1 MNLAE
6 ILPPLLPLLVG
17 MPLLLG
23 AVGAAVRKNKLAR
36 HIISMGTLLAIFA
49 FSILLVIATRDGTVL
64 AHRVGGWTPVEVG
77 PEGESFEIA
86 IPFVVD
92 ALSALV
98 LMIISILGIASVM
111 FAMATHE
118 ARARF
123 FHPFVLVLMAG
134 VAGALMTGD
143 IFNFFVFI
151 EVMLLPSYGLIA
163 MMGAKLGAHGA
174 RIYVS
179 VNLMASTLL
188 LVGIALVYATAGT
201 VNLAELHGAAVED
214 PAVAI
219 AGGVVLTAISIKAAV
234 VPVHGWLTRTYPMTS
249 PAVTALF
256 SGIHTK
262 VAIYAIYRIYSLL
275 FDGDER
281 FLWVALL
288 VTSATMLIGVLGA
301 IGEKTTRSILVFH
314 MISQIGYILIGVG
327 LFTTLGL
334 TAAIFYLLHHMI
346 VKASLF
352 LSTGA
357 IEETYGTGEI
367 EKLGGM
373 LKREPLIA
381 ITFMAAAL
389 SLAGLPPFSGFVAKF
404 SIIQATL
411 EETHYWV
418 AAVAVIVSVFTL
430 LSMLKIWT
438 GVFMGEEPKD
448 LQERALTY
456 QQRMHGKRYLRVE
469 AQAETPT
476 LTVGPPTSTTMAVLS
491 GEQAVKVPTKL
502 IIPGALLAGVT
513 IFFGLGAEVLMSL
526 SATAAEGLLNPEFY
540 VEAVSG
546 A

>member
-1 MNLAE
+1 MIE
-6 ILPPLLPLLVG
+6 TLPRLLPLLVAL
-17 MPLLLG
+17 PLLMGAAG
-23 AVGAAVRKNKLAR
+23 AVLRKRKRVR
-36 HIISMGTLLAIFA
+36 HTISLGTLI
-49 FSILLVIATRDGTVL
+49 ILLVVSVLLVVVTHDGTVL
-64 AHRVGGWTPVEVG
+64 AHQVGFWNYGI
-77 PEGESFEIA
+77 S

-98 LMIISILGIASVM
+98 MMIMNVLAIASVL
-111 FAMATHE
+111 FAMATRE

-123 FHPFVLVLMAG
+123 YHPFVLILMAG

-143 IFNFFVFI
+143 IFNLFVFI
-151 EVMLLPSYGLIA
+151 EVMLLPSYGLLS
-163 MMGAKLGAHGA
+163 MMGAKLGANGA
-174 RIYVS
+174 RVYVA

-188 LVGIALVYATAGT
+188 LAGVGLVYATAGT
-201 VNLAELHGAAVED
+201 VNLAELHGAAAED
-214 PAVAI
+214 PAVAVG
-219 AGGVVLTAISIKAAV
+219 GGVVLTAIGIKAAV

-249 PAVTALF
+249 PAITALF

-281 FLWVALL
+281 FLWIALL
-288 VTSATMLIGVLGA
+288 ITSLTMLIGVFGA

-327 LFTTLGL
+327 LFTVLGL

-357 IEETYGTGEI
+357 IEETYGTGQI
-367 EKLGGM
+367 DKLGGM
-373 LKREPLIA
+373 LKREPLVA
-381 ITFMAAAL
+381 VTFMVAAL

-404 SIIQATL
+404 TIIQATL
-411 EETHYWV
+411 ELSHYWV

-438 GVFMGEEPKD
+438 GVFMGEAPEN
-448 LQERALTY
+448 LEERALTY
-456 QQRMHGKRYLRVE
+456 QERMHGKRYLRVQ
-469 AQAETPT
+469 AQAENPT
-476 LTVGPPTSTTMAVLS
+476 LTIRPPTGTMSAILA
-491 GEQAVKVPTKL
+491 GEQAVKVPLKL
-502 IIPGALLAGVT
+502 ILPGMLLAGIT
-513 IFFGLGAEVLMSL
+513 LFFGLGAEVLMML
-526 SATAAEGLLNPEFY
+526 SETAAQNLLNPEGY
-540 VEAVSG
+540 VEAVSS

>member
-1 MNLAE
+1 MTE
-6 ILPPLLPLLVG
+6 TLPPLLPLLVAV
-17 MPLLLG
+17 PLLMAALG
-23 AVGAAVRKNKLAR
+23 AALRKNKTAR
-36 HIISMGTLLAIFA
+36 HIISLGTLFALLAA
-49 FSILLVIATRDGTVL
+49 SILLVIATHDGTIL
-64 AHRVGGWTPVEVG
+64 AHQVGLWDYGV
-77 PEGESFEIA
+77 S

-98 LMIISILGIASVM
+98 LMIIAILGIASVL
-111 FAMATHE
+111 FAMGTHE

-123 FHPFVLVLMAG
+123 FHPFVLVLMSG

-143 IFNFFVFI
+143 IFNLFVFI
-151 EVMLLPSYGLIA
+151 EVMLLPSYGLLA
-163 MMGAKLGAHGA
+163 MMGAKLGSHGA

-179 VNLMASTLL
+179 VNLLASTLL

-201 VNLAELHGAAVED
+201 VNLAELRGAALED
-214 PAVAI
+214 PAVAV

-249 PAVTALF
+249 PAITTLF

-275 FDGDER
+275 FDGDQK

-288 VTSATMLIGVLGA
+288 VTSLTMLIGVLGA

-327 LFTTLGL
+327 LFTGLGL
-334 TAAIFYLLHHMI
+334 TAGIFYLLHHMI

-367 EKLGGM
+367 DKLGGM

-381 ITFMAAAL
+381 VTFMVAAL

-404 SIIQATL
+404 AIIQATL
-411 EETHYWV
+411 EQAHYWV
-418 AAVAVIVSVFTL
+418 AAVAVLVSVFTL

-438 GVFMGEEPKD
+438 GVFMAPEPKG
-448 LQERALTY
+448 LEERAYTYQER
-456 QQRMHGKRYLRVE
+456 MWGKRYLRVE
-469 AQAETPT
+469 AQAGTPT
-476 LTVGPPTSTTMAVLS
+476 LTVKALDPSVRDPKTQT
-491 GEQAVKVPTKL
+491 VKVPVRL
-502 IIPGALLAGVT
+502 LIPGMLLAAVT
-513 IFFGLGAEVLMSL
+513 LFFGLGAELLMSL
-526 SATAAEGLLNPEFY
+526 SETAAENLLNPQDY
-540 VEAVSG
+540 VEAVSN

>member
-1 MNLAE
+1 MTAELAE
-6 ILPPLLPLLVG
+6 ILPPLLPALVAG
-17 MPLLLG
+17 PLMLGGIG
-23 AVGAAVRKNKLAR
+23 AVLRKHVGIRHAISLVTLSLMLAA
-36 HIISMGTLLAIFA
+36 
-49 FSILLVIATRDGTVL
+49 SILLLIATHDGTVL
-64 AHRVGGWTPVEVG
+64 AHQVGGWDYG
-77 PEGESFEIA
+77 IS

-92 ALSALV
+92 QLSAAV
-98 LMIISILGIASVM
+98 LMIISILGIASSL

-123 FHPFVLVLMAG
+123 FHPFVLILMAG
-134 VAGALMTGD
+134 VSGALMTGD

-151 EVMLLPSYGLIA
+151 EVMLLPSYGLLA

-174 RIYVS
+174 RVYVS

-188 LVGIALVYATAGT
+188 LAGIALIYATAGT
-201 VNLAELHGAAVED
+201 VNLAELHGAAAED
-214 PAVAI
+214 PAVAV

-262 VAIYAIYRIYSLL
+262 VAIYALYRFYSVIY
-275 FDGDER
+275 DGDDR

-288 VTSATMLIGVLGA
+288 VTSMTMLVGVLGA
-301 IGEKTTRSILVFH
+301 IGEKSTRSILVFH
-314 MISQIGYILIGVG
+314 MISQIGYILIGIG
-327 LFTTLGL
+327 LFTGLGL
-334 TAAIFYLLHHMI
+334 TAGIFYLLHHMI

-357 IEETYGTGEI
+357 IEETYGSSQI
-367 EKLGGM
+367 ERLGGM

-381 ITFMAAAL
+381 VTFMIAAL

-404 SIIQATL
+404 AIIQATL
-411 EETHYWV
+411 EQAHYWV
-418 AAVAVIVSVFTL
+418 AAVAVLVSVFTL

-438 GVFMGEEPKD
+438 GVFMGKAPDD
-448 LQERALTY
+448 LEDRAMAYQE
-456 QQRMHGKRYLRVE
+456 RMHGKRYLRSE

-476 LTVGPPTSTTMAVLS
+476 LTIIPPEDPTTQH
-491 GEQAVKVPTKL
+491 GRVKVPMKL
-502 IIPGALLAGVT
+502 IVPGMLLAAVT
-513 IFFGLGAEVLMSL
+513 VFFGIGAELLMSI
-526 SATAAEGLLNPEFY
+526 SEVAAENLLNPESY

>member
-1 MNLAE
+1 MNQTLAE
-6 ILPPLLPLLVG
+6 ILPPLLPLAVG
-17 MPLLLG
+17 VPLLLG
-23 AVGAAVRKNKLAR
+23 AAGAALRKNKLAR
-36 HIISMGTLLAIFA
+36 HIISLATLGALFA
-49 FSILLVIATRDGTVL
+49 FSVLLVVVTHDGTVL
-64 AHRVGGWTPVEVG
+64 AHQVGFWDYGI
-77 PEGESFEIA
+77 S

-98 LMIISILGIASVM
+98 LMIICLLGVASVM

-123 FHPFVLVLMAG
+123 YHPFVLVLMAG
-134 VAGALMTGD
+134 VSGALMTGD

-151 EVMLLPSYGLIA
+151 EVMLLPSYGLLA

-179 VNLMASTLL
+179 VNLLASTLL
-188 LVGIALVYATAGT
+188 LAGIALVYAAAGT
-201 VNLAELHGAAVED
+201 VNLAELHGMGSED

-219 AGGVVLTAISIKAAV
+219 GGGVVLTAISIKAAV

-288 VTSATMLIGVLGA
+288 VTSVTMLIGVLGA

-367 EKLGGM
+367 DKLGGM

-381 ITFMAAAL
+381 ITFMVAAL

-404 SIIQATL
+404 SIIQGTL
-411 EETHYWV
+411 EEAHYWV

-438 GVFMGEEPKD
+438 GVFMGSEPEG
-448 LQERALTY
+448 LQERALAY
-456 QQRMHGKRYLRVE
+456 QERMHGKRYLRTA
-469 AQAETPT
+469 AQAGTPT
-476 LTVGPPTSTTMAVLS
+476 LTVGPPTAATSAVLA
-491 GEQAVKVPTKL
+491 GEQAVKVPAKL
-502 IIPGALLAGVT
+502 IIPGALLAAVT
-513 IFFGLGAEVLMSL
+513 LFFGLGAELLMML
-526 SATAAEGLLNPEFY
+526 SATAAENLLNPMDY

>member
-1 MNLAE
+1 MTDM
-6 ILPPLLPLLVG
+6 LPPLLPLLVAL
-17 MPLLLG
+17 PLLL
-23 AVGAAVRKNKLAR
+23 AAIGVALRKKRLLR
-36 HIISMGTLLAIFA
+36 HIISLGTLGLMFA
-49 FSILLVIATRDGTVL
+49 FAMILVFATSDGSILV
-64 AHRVGGWTPVEVG
+64 HQVGLWDQG
-77 PEGESFEIA
+77 IA

-98 LMIISILGIASVM
+98 LMVMTVLAIASVL

-134 VAGALMTGD
+134 VSGALMTGD
-143 IFNFFVFI
+143 IFNLFVFI
-151 EVMLLPSYGLIA
+151 EVMLLPSYGLLA

-179 VNLMASTLL
+179 VNLLASTLL
-188 LVGIALVYATAGT
+188 LVGIGLVYATAGT
-201 VNLAELHGAAVED
+201 VNLAELHGAAKDD
-214 PAVAI
+214 PAVAL
-219 AGGVVLTAISIKAAV
+219 AGGVVLSAIAIKAAV
-234 VPVHGWLTRTYPMTS
+234 VPVHGWLTRTYAMTS

-288 VTSATMLIGVLGA
+288 ITSLTMLIGVLGA
-301 IGEKTTRSILVFH
+301 VGEKTTRSILVFH

-327 LFTTLGL
+327 LFTLLGL

-367 EKLGGM
+367 DKLGGM

-381 ITFMAAAL
+381 VTFMVAAL

-404 SIIQATL
+404 AIIQATL
-411 EETHYWV
+411 AESHYWV
-418 AAVAVIVSVFTL
+418 AGVAIVVSIFTL

-438 GVFMGEEPKD
+438 GVFMGAEPDD

-456 QQRMHGKRYLRVE
+456 QQRMHGKRYLRVQ

-476 LTVGPPTSTTMAVLS
+476 LTIGPPTATTTAVLA
-491 GEQAVKVPTKL
+491 GKQAVKVPFKL
-502 IIPGALLAGVT
+502 IFPAILLAAITV
-513 IFFGLGAEVLMSL
+513 FFGLGAEVLMSW
-526 SATAAEGLLNPEFY
+526 SETAAENLLNPMDY
-540 VEAVSG
+540 VRAVNG

>member
-1 MNLAE
+1 MSETLA
-6 ILPPLLPLLVG
+6 PLLPLLVG
-17 MPLLLG
+17 IPLFLG
-23 AVGAAVRKNKLAR
+23 ALGALFRQNKLVR
-36 HIISMGTLLAIFA
+36 HIISLGTLAALFV
-49 FSILLVIATRDGTVL
+49 FSILLVVVTHDGTVI
-64 AHRVGGWTPVEVG
+64 AHQVGLWDYGV
-77 PEGESFEIA
+77 S

-98 LMIISILGIASVM
+98 LMIISILGIASVL

-123 FHPFVLVLMAG
+123 YHPFVLVLMAG
-134 VAGALMTGD
+134 VSGALMTGD
-143 IFNFFVFI
+143 IFNLFVFI
-151 EVMLLPSYGLIA
+151 EVMLLPSYGLLS

-188 LVGIALVYATAGT
+188 LAGVGLVYATAGT
-201 VNLAELHGAAVED
+201 VNLAELHGAAVDD
-214 PAVAI
+214 PAVAVG
-219 AGGVVLTAISIKAAV
+219 GGVVLTAIAIKAAV
-234 VPVHGWLTRTYPMTS
+234 VPVHGWLTRTYTLTS

-275 FDGDER
+275 FDGDQR

-288 VTSATMLIGVLGA
+288 ITSLTMLIGVLGA

-327 LFTTLGL
+327 LFTMLGL

-367 EKLGGM
+367 DKLGGM
-373 LKREPLIA
+373 LKREPLVA
-381 ITFMAAAL
+381 ITFMVAAL

-404 SIIQATL
+404 TIIQGTL
-411 EETHYWV
+411 EQSHYWV
-418 AAVAVIVSVFTL
+418 AATAVVVSVFTL

-438 GVFMGEEPKD
+438 GVFMGSEPED
-448 LQERALTY
+448 LEKRAIIH
-456 QQRMHGKRYLRVE
+456 QQRTHGRRYLRVE

-476 LTVGPPTSTTMAVLS
+476 LSIGPPTTTTTKVLA
-491 GEQAVKVPTKL
+491 GERAVKIPPKL
-502 IIPGALLAGVT
+502 IIPGALLAAVT
-513 IFFGLGAEVLMSL
+513 LFFGLGAELLMSL
-526 SATAAEGLLNPEFY
+526 SATAAENLLNPIEY
-540 VEAVSG
+540 VRAVSG

>member
-1 MNLAE
+1 MSLTE

-17 MPLLLG
+17 VPLLMG
-23 AVGAAVRKNKLAR
+23 AIGAAVRKNKRIR
-36 HIISMGTLLAIFA
+36 HAISLGTLAGLLA
-49 FSILLVIATRDGTVL
+49 FSILLVVVTHDGTVL
-64 AHRVGGWTPVEVG
+64 AHQVGMWDYGI
-77 PEGESFEIA
+77 S

-92 ALSALV
+92 ALSSLV
-98 LMIISILGIASVM
+98 LMIISILGIASVL

-123 FHPFVLVLMAG
+123 YHPFVLVLMAG

-143 IFNFFVFI
+143 IFNLFVFI
-151 EVMLLPSYGLIA
+151 EVMLLPSYGLLA

-179 VNLMASTLL
+179 VNLLASTLL
-188 LVGIALVYATAGT
+188 LIGIALVYATAGT
-201 VNLAELHGAAVED
+201 VNLAELRGAAVED
-214 PAVAI
+214 PAVAV

-249 PAVTALF
+249 PAVTTLF

-275 FDGDER
+275 FDGDEK

-288 VTSATMLIGVLGA
+288 VTSLTMLIGVLGA

-327 LFTTLGL
+327 LFTGLGL
-334 TAAIFYLLHHMI
+334 TAGIFYLLHHMI

-367 EKLGGM
+367 DKLGGM

-381 ITFMAAAL
+381 VTFMVAAL

-411 EETHYWV
+411 EQSHYWV
-418 AAVAVIVSVFTL
+418 AAVAVLVSVFTL

-438 GVFMGEEPKD
+438 GVFMGSAPKD
-448 LQERALTY
+448 LEERALAY
-456 QQRMHGKRYLRVE
+456 QERMHGKRYLRVQ
-469 AQAETPT
+469 AQAENPT
-476 LTVGPPTSTTMAVLS
+476 LTIGPPTATMSAVLA
-491 GEQAVKVPTKL
+491 GERAVKVPMKL
-502 IIPGALLAGVT
+502 IIPGMLLAAIT
-513 IFFGLGAEVLMSL
+513 LFFGLGAELLMTL
-526 SATAAEGLLNPEFY
+526 SETAAENLLNPDGY
-540 VEAVSG
+540 VEAVSN

>member
-1 MNLAE
+1 
-6 ILPPLLPLLVG
+6 
-17 MPLLLG
+17 
-23 AVGAAVRKNKLAR
+23 
-36 HIISMGTLLAIFA
+36 
-49 FSILLVIATRDGTVL
+49 
-64 AHRVGGWTPVEVG
+64 
-77 PEGESFEIA
+77 
-86 IPFVVD
+86 
-92 ALSALV
+92 
-98 LMIISILGIASVM
+98 
-111 FAMATHE
+111 
-118 ARARF
+118 
-123 FHPFVLVLMAG
+123 
-134 VAGALMTGD
+134 
-143 IFNFFVFI
+143 
-151 EVMLLPSYGLIA
+151 
-163 MMGAKLGAHGA
+163 
-174 RIYVS
+174 
-179 VNLMASTLL
+179 
-188 LVGIALVYATAGT
+188 
-201 VNLAELHGAAVED
+201 
-214 PAVAI
+214 
-219 AGGVVLTAISIKAAV
+219 
-234 VPVHGWLTRTYPMTS
+234 
-249 PAVTALF
+249 
-256 SGIHTK
+256 
-262 VAIYAIYRIYSLL
+262 
-275 FDGDER
+275 
-281 FLWVALL
+281 
-288 VTSATMLIGVLGA
+288 
-301 IGEKTTRSILVFH
+301 

>member
-1 MNLAE
+1 MTE
-6 ILPPLLPLLVG
+6 ILGPLLPLLVG
-17 MPLLLG
+17 APLFLG
-23 AVGAAVRKNKLAR
+23 ALGALFRRNTSVR
-36 HIISMGTLLAIFA
+36 HIISLGTLSALFA
-49 FSILLVIATRDGTVL
+49 FSILLVVDTHDGTVI
-64 AHRVGGWTPVEVG
+64 AHQVGLWDYGV
-77 PEGESFEIA
+77 S

-98 LMIISILGIASVM
+98 LMIISILGIASVL

-123 FHPFVLVLMAG
+123 YHPFVLVLMAG

-143 IFNFFVFI
+143 LFNLFVFI
-151 EVMLLPSYGLIA
+151 EVMLLPSYGLLA

-179 VNLMASTLL
+179 VNLLASTLL
-188 LVGIALVYATAGT
+188 LIGIGLVYATAGT
-201 VNLAELHGAAVED
+201 VNLAELHGAASED
-214 PAVAI
+214 PAVAV

-234 VPVHGWLTRTYPMTS
+234 VPVHGWLTRTYALTS

-288 VTSATMLIGVLGA
+288 ITSLTMLIGVLGA

-327 LFTTLGL
+327 LFTALGL

-367 EKLGGM
+367 DKLGGM

-381 ITFMAAAL
+381 ITFMVAAL

-411 EETHYWV
+411 EQSHYWV
-418 AAVAVIVSVFTL
+418 AAVAVVVSVFTL

-438 GVFMGEEPKD
+438 GVFMGSEPENLEK
-448 LQERALTY
+448 RAITH
-456 QQRMHGKRYLRVE
+456 QQRTHGRRYLRVE

-476 LTVGPPTSTTMAVLS
+476 LSIGPATTTTTQVLAGERAVRI
-491 GEQAVKVPTKL
+491 PPKL
-502 IIPGALLAGVT
+502 IVPGALLAVVT
-513 IFFGLGAEVLMSL
+513 LFFGLGAELLMSL
-526 SATAAEGLLNPEFY
+526 SATAAENLLNPIEY
-540 VEAVSG
+540 VRAVSG

>member
-1 MNLAE
+1 MTE

-17 MPLLLG
+17 LPLLLG
-23 AVGAAVRKNKLAR
+23 AVNAGLRKRKRAR
-36 HIISMGTLLAIFA
+36 HIISLSMLVATFA
-49 FSILLVIATRDGTVL
+49 FAVLLVIVTHDGTVL
-64 AHRVGGWTPVEVG
+64 AHQVGLWDYG
-77 PEGESFEIA
+77 IA

-92 ALSALV
+92 ALSALI
-98 LMIISILGIASVM
+98 LMIISILAITSVM

-123 FHPFVLVLMAG
+123 YHPFVLILMAG
-134 VAGALMTGD
+134 VSGALMTGD
-143 IFNFFVFI
+143 IFNLFVFV
-151 EVMLLPSYGLIA
+151 EVMLLPSYGLLA
-163 MMGAKLGAHGA
+163 MMGAKLGANGA
-174 RIYVS
+174 RIYVTM
-179 VNLMASTLL
+179 NLFASTLL
-188 LVGIALVYATAGT
+188 LAGVGLVYATAGT
-201 VNLAELHGAAVED
+201 VNLAQLHGAAVED
-214 PAVAI
+214 PAVAV
-219 AGGVVLTAISIKAAV
+219 AGGVVLTALSIKAAV

-249 PAVTALF
+249 PAITALF

-262 VAIYAIYRIYSLL
+262 VAIYAIYRIYSIL
-275 FDGDER
+275 FDGDQR

-288 VTSATMLIGVLGA
+288 ITSLTMLIGVLGA

-314 MISQIGYILIGVG
+314 MISQIGYILIGVA
-327 LFTTLGL
+327 LFTGLGL
-334 TAAIFYLLHHMI
+334 AAGIFYLLHHMV

-367 EKLGGM
+367 SKLGG
-373 LKREPLIA
+373 LAKREPLVA

-411 EETHYWV
+411 EQSFYWV

-438 GVFMGEEPKD
+438 GVFMGKEPDD
-448 LQERALTY
+448 LDARALDY
-456 QQRMHGKRYLRVE
+456 QERMHGKRYLRVQ

-476 LTVGPPTSTTMAVLS
+476 LTVGPPTAATSAVLA
-491 GEQAVKVPTKL
+491 GKRAVRVPAKL
-502 IIPGALLAGVT
+502 IIPGAILAAITV
-513 IFFGLGAEVLMSL
+513 FFGLGAELLMTL
-526 SATAAEGLLNPEFY
+526 SETAAENLLNPEGY
-540 VEAVSG
+540 VEAVSN